1 MHGEEICPLLL
12 LNRKQCAP
20 DAQPCVQRWR
30 TAEER
35 PGEPGSGEGGGEGG
49 RDGPGMLG

>member
-1 MHGEEICPLLL
+1 MVRRYALYCCRTESP
-12 LNRKQCAP
+12 AP